1 MVPAHATDYYGKSAD
16 FWLIQQ
22 NPNTIKIFYDSTS
35 FKFQLP
41 LFRVIRFFF
50 HDDVQLS
57 PYDDLS
63 TKKNKKK
70 LHEERKCLRT
80 RTICNEVQDHVY
92 QMTRK

>member
-16 FWLIQQ
+16 FWLTQQ

-41 LFRVIRFFF
+41 PLFAWFAFF

-57 PYDDLS
+57 PYDDFS
-63 TKKNKKK
+63 AEKN
-70 LHEERKCLRT
+70 
-80 RTICNEVQDHVY
+80 
-92 QMTRK
+92 